1 MLLSDFISQEQKD
14 KLKAWNIEEIRE
26 LDDEDIEFFGYLLA
40 FMNPIFS
47 QFRNRAG
54 LAMSLSLVMIFDLFL
69 KNESINDERSKNI
82 DEALRL
88 DFEQLQKRLKE
99 IMSK

>member
-1 MLLSDFISQEQKD
+1 MLLGDFISQEQID
-14 KLKAWNIEEIRE
+14 KLKAWNLEQIRE
-26 LDDEDIEFFGYLLA
+26 LDEDDIEFFGYLLA
-40 FMNPIFS
+40 FMNPIFK

-69 KNESINDERSKNI
+69 KNEAINDERSKNI

-88 DFEQLQKRLKE
+88 DFEQMEKRLRE
-99 IMSK
+99 IFSQ